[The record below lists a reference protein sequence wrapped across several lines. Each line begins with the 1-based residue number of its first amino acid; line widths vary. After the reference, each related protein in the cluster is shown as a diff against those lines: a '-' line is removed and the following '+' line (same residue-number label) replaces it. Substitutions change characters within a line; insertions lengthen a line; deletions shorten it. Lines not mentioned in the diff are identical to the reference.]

1 MTHPLDSI
9 DSGVEFQEDEFPLKS
24 NLSTRKTDVSF
35 LDTQAANRLVA
46 EAPKPYVRPVKSNP
60 NKHFAQ
66 SAQRRSSLQ
75 TLGSIGRL
83 QDFYGKKSLK
93 HNKAGMLGFSLA
105 NLSEEPED
113 LDRLP
118 TPIAP
123 PPSWHNLDVETDLDI
138 LLQQA
143 FDDIESMLSTWSM
156 IAGPPEDQERVEVL
170 PLLQSVTEML
180 NTVKNYILHRH
191 DLSDLAVGKL
201 RSAALILLESM
212 THLENKYRS
221 LEDNDDGASGYVYN
235 TLDYGNLNT
244 ERDAILAYLDTI
256 EKYGFNP
263 PHHVGAPYAGYSAII
278 KNLMIKTSSKNLD
291 IGSPTVKQLKV
302 SDWLKNNVQ
311 WGNELARSYA
321 MIIDTLESI
330 NLCNP
335 VDDRQAFLE
344 TLAEGVVLCNVYN
357 GLVKKSRRSFG
368 LIQKI
373 HLDTQRTYRATENL
387 SFFSTACKLRFDLTF
402 PNYKPAEIAR
412 KTGIGLDMLEAAL
425 ILFTQTVAKEFRA
438 NVLETRRKSR
448 FIDVANLA
456 IQ

>member
-1 MTHPLDSI
+1 MTHPLDST
-9 DSGVEFQEDEFPLKS
+9 DSGVDLPEELPPKS
-24 NLSTRKTDVSF
+24 VKSTRKTEVTF
-35 LDTQAANRLVA
+35 LDTEAANKSPA
-46 EAPKPYVRPVKSNP
+46 EPSKPYVRPVKSNH
-60 NKHFAQ
+60 NKHYAQ

-93 HNKAGMLGFSLA
+93 HNKSGMLGFSLA

-143 FDDIESMLSTWSM
+143 FDDIESMLETWSM
-156 IAGPPEDQERVEVL
+156 IAGPPEDQQRVEVL

-180 NTVKNYILHRH
+180 NSVKNYILHRH
-191 DLSDLAVGKL
+191 DLSDLAVSKL
-201 RSAALILLESM
+201 RSAALKLLESM

-221 LEDNDDGASGYVYN
+221 LEDNGDSTSGYVYN
-235 TLDYGNLNT
+235 TMDYGNLNI
-244 ERDAILAYLDTI
+244 ERNAILEYLNTI
-256 EKYGFNP
+256 ERYGFNP

-278 KNLMIKTSSKNLD
+278 KNLMIKTSSQDPDTSKSSIN
-291 IGSPTVKQLKV
+291 QLIV
-302 SDWLKNNVQ
+302 SDWLKDNGQ
-311 WGNELARSYA
+311 WENELARSYA
-321 MIIDTLESI
+321 MIVDTLLPI
-330 NLCNP
+330 DICNP

-368 LIQKI
+368 IIQKI

-412 KTGIGLDMLEAAL
+412 KTSAGLDMLEAAL
-425 ILFTQTVAKEFRA
+425 VIFTRTVAKEFRA

-448 FIDVANLA
+448 FIDVASLA
-456 IQ
+456 IA

>member
-1 MTHPLDSI
+1 
-9 DSGVEFQEDEFPLKS
+9 
-24 NLSTRKTDVSF
+24 
-35 LDTQAANRLVA
+35 
-46 EAPKPYVRPVKSNP
+46 
-60 NKHFAQ
+60 
-66 SAQRRSSLQ
+66 
-75 TLGSIGRL
+75 
-83 QDFYGKKSLK
+83 
-93 HNKAGMLGFSLA
+93 MLGFSLA

-311 WGNELARSYA
+311 WGNELGKLIIS
-321 MIIDTLESI
+321 IIDHE
-330 NLCNP
+330 
-335 VDDRQAFLE
+335 
-344 TLAEGVVLCNVYN
+344 
-357 GLVKKSRRSFG
+357 
-368 LIQKI
+368 
-373 HLDTQRTYRATENL
+373 L
-387 SFFSTACKLRFDLTF
+387 SA
-402 PNYKPAEIAR
+402 
-412 KTGIGLDMLEAAL
+412 
-425 ILFTQTVAKEFRA
+425 
-438 NVLETRRKSR
+438 
-448 FIDVANLA
+448 
-456 IQ
+456 